1 MNSQLL
7 EIGERIKE
15 LRGIKGLTESDMA
28 ERLGVAVNE
37 YVEYETGKKDF
48 SFSVMYNIAAILE
61 VDVVNLISGH
71 SPRLLGCSVVRK
83 GRGFNVTKE
92 GEYEYKHLAY
102 TFRKKK
108 AEPFLVTIQP
118 EDGSDEFHAH
128 EGQEFNYFVSGTM
141 KFYFSDLVYELAEG
155 DSVYFDSG
163 TPHLE
168 KSAND
173 QPVVFVAVVI
183 K

>member
-1 MNSQLL
+1 MNTQLL
-7 EIGERIKE
+7 EIGDRIKE
-15 LRGIKGLTESDMA
+15 LRGIKGMSAGDMA
-28 ERLGVAVNE
+28 DRLGITCSE
-37 YVEYETGKKDF
+37 YLEYENGAKDF
-48 SFSVMYNIAAILE
+48 SFSVMYNIASILE

-71 SPRLLGCSVVRK
+71 SPKLLGCSVVRR
-83 GRGFNVTKE
+83 GQGFNVTKE
-92 GEYEYKHLAY
+92 GEYVYKHLAF
-102 TFRKKK
+102 TFKKKK

-118 EDGSDEFHAH
+118 DDEATEFHAH
-128 EGQEFNYFVSGTM
+128 EGQEFNFVVSGTM
-141 KFYFSDLVYELAEG
+141 KFYFSDLVYELQEG